1 MTKTA
6 SDWLMVGPNYG
17 VPDVALCSPL
27 RYSHSLAEVVDL
39 RDVASLADLVQ
50 ALTEIW

>member
-6 SDWLMVGPNYG
+6 PDWRTVGPNYG
-17 VPDVALCSPL
+17 VPDVALGWPL
-27 RYSHSLAEVVDL
+27 RNSRSPAEVVDL
-39 RDVASLADLVQ
+39 RDVPSLADLVQ